1 MLEKVDAWDTPEEI
15 SDEDE
20 DWEVDPDLV
29 NWPTEKIADG
39 RVRLK
44 YML

>member
-1 MLEKVDAWDTPEEI
+1 MLEKVDEWVEV

-20 DWEVDPDLV
+20 DWEVDPELV
-29 NWPTEKIADG
+29 NWPTEKIAEG
-39 RVRLK
+39 RIRLK